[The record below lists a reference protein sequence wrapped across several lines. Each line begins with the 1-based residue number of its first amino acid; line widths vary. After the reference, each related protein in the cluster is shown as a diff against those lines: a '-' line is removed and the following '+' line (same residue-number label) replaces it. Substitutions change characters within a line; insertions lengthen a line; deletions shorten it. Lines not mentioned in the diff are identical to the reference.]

1 MVSEN
6 DANQTCPLEPNSC
19 AEFSRHKSHPLD
31 EWEVVMSSFTKPDRA
46 FEPLGRPI

>member
-1 MVSEN
+1 VRWNRIRALSF
-6 DANQTCPLEPNSC
+6 LGI
-19 AEFSRHKSHPLD
+19 SRAPD